1 MSILT
6 PVHIFANIRP
16 MENSN
21 TETTV
26 KEEGMRVYELGY
38 LLVPTISEENLASEV
53 GALKDILEAQG
64 AVTVSEEYPKLTEL
78 AYTMDKVISN
88 KKNKFDAGYF
98 GWIKFEIEISALAGI
113 KEKLD
118 RSDSIIRYLLIKTV
132 RENTIASKR
141 PARSDSR
148 RKIGKKEGDE
158 AEGDAPEMNKE
169 EVDKKIEEMVVAE

>member
-1 MSILT
+1 
-6 PVHIFANIRP
+6 

-21 TETTV
+21 TETVV

-38 LLVPTISEENLASEV
+38 LLVPTISEEHLASEV
-53 GALKDILEAQG
+53 GALKATLETPG
-64 AVTVSEEYPKLTEL
+64 AVTISEEYPKLIEL
-78 AYTMDKVISN
+78 AYRMDKVISN
-88 KKNKFDAGYF
+88 KKNKFDTGYF
-98 GWIKFEIEISALAGI
+98 GWIKFEVDAASLVGI

-148 RKIGKKEGDE
+148 RRLTKKEGED
-158 AEGDAPEMNKE
+158 AEVEAPEMNKE